1 MKTSAREAVNTTV
14 DGAVATAY
22 TTTHTR
28 YDGKFRLH
36 QHADVL
42 QDRDGNIY
50 DRQADGVWTWIK
62 HGTNRVVRVRRG
74 LKWVALDA
82 AFEEAHAG

>member
-1 MKTSAREAVNTTV
+1 MKTSLSEAVNPIV
-14 DGAVATAY
+14 DGAVAKAKP
-22 TTTHTR
+22 TTHTR

-42 QDRDGNIY
+42 QDKDGNIY
-50 DRQADGVWTWIK
+50 NRQADGVWTWIK

-74 LKWVALDA
+74 LK
-82 AFEEAHAG
+82 